1 VADDSTRY
9 RAARN
14 VRRTRRGLTG
24 LLVIALAIASG
35 AAPIFAAGSPE
46 GEAAAEPA
54 GDTLVFGISGS
65 PDTLDP
71 HATTGTLTFQTM
83 RSVYDTLVEPDHE
96 GTLVPA
102 LATEWESREDG
113 REWRFELRRDVVFHD
128 GTPFTSA
135 DVVASLDRL
144 RDETFGSPSAHEYR
158 MIESVRPEGDHA
170 VILSLSEPHA
180 PLLATLASGW
190 SAILPAGLIA
200 AGHDF
205 GAHPV
210 GTGPFRFE
218 SWTRDGELI
227 LGKNDRYWQD
237 GAPLLAGVEFV
248 TITEQGVLAQAL
260 MAGQVDVADIVVEPE
275 LSMLR
280 QADGVAIYE
289 GTSALVMV
297 LAINTA
303 RPPLDDLRVRQG
315 INAAIDKQAVMDT
328 AYAGGQEV
336 ATFMD
341 VGNPYYVDF
350 TGIYRHDPV
359 EARDVASDTAFDREL
374 VIAVPRNYEP
384 HVRAAELYHEMLRQ
398 AGFPVRLQLVEWST
412 WLSDVYRDSQFDLTV
427 IGHTGKL
434 DPHGRLAQ
442 YGTEDTYVQWVDP
455 PTAEAIEAAR
465 RESDP
470 AERRRLYTIALERM
484 ARQLPFVFVGSPYR
498 YVGLD
503 AAIEGFHM
511 DSQLDTFDLREV
523 RFVR

>member
-1 VADDSTRY
+1 VTLLLIAVM
-9 RAARN
+9 AIG
-14 VRRTRRGLTG
+14 VTG
-24 LLVIALAIASG
+24 RPV
-35 AAPIFAAGSPE
+35 FAAGS
-46 GEAAAEPA
+46 GEEAPPGESA
-54 GDTLVFGISGS
+54 GETLVFGISGS

-71 HATTGTLTFQTM
+71 HGTTGTLTFQTM
-83 RSVYDTLVEPDHE
+83 RSVYDTLLEPDHE
-96 GTLVPA
+96 GVLVPA
-102 LATEWESREDG
+102 LATSWESGDG
-113 REWRFELRRDVVFHD
+113 GLEWRFELRRNVVFHD

-144 RDETFGSPSAHEYR
+144 RDESFGSSSAHEYR
-158 MIESVRPEGDHA
+158 MIESIVPEGDHA
-170 VILSLSEPHA
+170 VILTLSEPHA

-190 SAILPAGLIA
+190 SAILPAHLISS
-200 AGHDF
+200 GHDF
-205 GAHPV
+205 GGYPV

-218 SWTRDGELI
+218 SWTRDSELVLVRNEEYWQEGAPI
-227 LGKNDRYWQD
+227 LGR
-237 GAPLLAGVEFV
+237 VEFV

-280 QADGVAIYE
+280 GVDGVAIYE

-303 RPPLDDLRVRQG
+303 RSPLDDLRVRRG

-328 AYAGGQEV
+328 AYAGGREV

-350 TGIYRHDPV
+350 TDIYRYDPE
-359 EARDVASDTAFDREL
+359 EARRVASTTDFDREL

-442 YGTEDTYVQWVDP
+442 YGTAETYVQWVDP
-455 PTAEAIEAAR
+455 PTATAIEQAR

-470 AERRRLYTIALERM
+470 GERRQLYTVALERM
-484 ARQLPFVFVGSPYR
+484 ARQLPFVFVGSPFR

-503 AAIEGFHM
+503 AAIVGFHM

>member
-1 VADDSTRY
+1 MAHNDTRY
-9 RAARN
+9 QGAFRYGP
-14 VRRTRRGLTG
+14 TRRGIT
-24 LLVIALAIASG
+24 LLLCTAIAIATGSS
-35 AAPIFAAGSPE
+35 ALFAAGS
-46 GEAAAEPA
+46 AEVDSRTQPG

-83 RSVYDTLVEPDHE
+83 RSVYDTLLEPDRD
-96 GTLVPA
+96 GSLVPA
-102 LATEWESREDG
+102 LATSWESRDDG
-113 REWRFELRRDVVFHD
+113 REWRFELRRDVSFHD
-128 GTPFTSA
+128 GTPFTAA

-144 RDETFGSPSAHEYR
+144 RSEEFGSPSAHEYR
-158 MIESVRPEGDHA
+158 MIDAVAADGDHA
-170 VILSLSEPHA
+170 VTLTLSEPHA

-190 SAILPAGLIA
+190 SAILPAHLIA

-205 GAHPV
+205 GSDPV
-210 GTGPFRFE
+210 GSGPFRFE
-218 SWTRDGELI
+218 SWTRDSELV
-227 LGKNDRYWQD
+227 LVRNDAYWRD
-237 GAPLLAGVEFV
+237 GAPILGRVEFV

-328 AYAGGQEV
+328 AYAGGREV

-341 VGNPYYVDF
+341 VANPYYVDF
-350 TGIYRHDPV
+350 TDMYRHDPE
-359 EARDVASDTAFDREL
+359 EARRIAAEVDLDREL

-442 YGTEDTYVQWVDP
+442 YGTADTYVQWVDD
-455 PTAEAIEAAR
+455 PTAEAIQQAR

-470 AERRRLYTIALERM
+470 EERRRLYAVALERM
-484 ARQLPFVFVGSPYR
+484 ARELPFVFVGSPFR
-498 YVGLD
+498 YVGLN
-503 AAIEGFHM
+503 AELEGFHM

-523 RFVR
+523 RFAE